1 MNGEFLMI
9 KESIIIIVPERS
21 SPFVPPA
28 MRFLYVTY
36 FPGSMIFYKALP
48 GNEGR

>member
-1 MNGEFLMI
+1 MV

-28 MRFLYVTY
+28 MRFLYVKL
-36 FPGSMIFYKALP
+36 FPGSMIQYHEALP